1 MAGGHLVIFAVGK
14 DRPGIVA
21 GVSKVLYQLGC
32 NIEDSSMTILKNQF
46 AMILI
51 VAPGPETEKGELEAK
66 LKEASREL
74 GLRITLNEVGG
85 EELDTSMWD
94 QAQRYI
100 LTVFG
105 ADKAGIVYNVSRIL
119 AERRINIA
127 NVKTKMILREE
138 GNIYAMILEIDIP
151 LQVDT
156 KELQGALENTAKE
169 LDVDINLREI
179 PTARM

>member
-1 MAGGHLVIFAVGK
+1 MGHLVIFAVGK

-21 GVSKVLYQLGC
+21 GVSRVLYELGC

-51 VAPGPETEKGELEAK
+51 VEPGPGVNKESMQEE
-66 LKEASREL
+66 LKEVGKEL
-74 GLRITLNEVGG
+74 GLKITVNEV
-85 EELDTSMWD
+85 EDQELDTSLWD
-94 QAQRYI
+94 EAQRCI

-105 ADKAGIVYNVSRIL
+105 TDKTGIVYKVSRIL
-119 AERRINIA
+119 AERGINIA
-127 NVKTKMILREE
+127 DVKTKVIKREE
-138 GNIYAMILEIDIP
+138 GNIYAMILEVDVLP
-151 LQVDT
+151 GVDMDELKEALQ
-156 KELQGALENTAKE
+156 NTAQE

>member
-1 MAGGHLVIFAVGK
+1 MSHLVIFAVGK

-21 GVSKVLYQLGC
+21 GVSRVLYELGC

-51 VAPGPETEKGELEAK
+51 VEPGQNGNKESLQEKLREVG
-66 LKEASREL
+66 REL
-74 GLRITLNEVGG
+74 GLKITVSEVED
-85 EELDTSMWD
+85 EELDTSKWD
-94 QAQRYI
+94 QAQRCI

-105 ADKAGIVYNVSRIL
+105 ADKIGIVYKVSSII
-119 AERRINIA
+119 AEKGINIA
-127 NVKTKMILREE
+127 NVKTKVIKREE
-138 GNIYAMILEIDIP
+138 GNIYAMILEIDVP
-151 LQVDT
+151 PTTDMDEFKEALQ
-156 KELQGALENTAKE
+156 KTAQE